1 MPQMKKNKTINKQK
15 RKRKKTHNFRILMYQ
30 MIRNYDKNKIQ
41 IIYRKNERFFIIEMN
56 LIDSSS

>member
-1 MPQMKKNKTINKQK
+1 
-15 RKRKKTHNFRILMYQ
+15 MYQ